1 MMDIQ
6 NKALHMGAG
15 VAPKS
20 QEELLVDENARL
32 RATLEE
38 LRAEI
43 ARIESSR
50 RKS

>member
-6 NKALHMGAG
+6 NKALQMGAG
-15 VAPKS
+15 VPAKS
-20 QEELLVDENARL
+20 GEELLVEENARL

-50 RKS
+50 RGS